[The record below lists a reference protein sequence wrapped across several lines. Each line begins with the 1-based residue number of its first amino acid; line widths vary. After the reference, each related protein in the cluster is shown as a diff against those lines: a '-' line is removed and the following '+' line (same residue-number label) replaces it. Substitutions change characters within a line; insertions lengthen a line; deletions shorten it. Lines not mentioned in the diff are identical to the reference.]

1 MAGNDIQLELSSLK
15 DFPAAMKGVLD
26 VAIAGAM
33 VNIATQIKADWQETI
48 QRSGGKG
55 GLNAW
60 ERDTYANSL
69 KWEAS
74 AYSARIWSDWKLSDE
89 VEAGR
94 PERDMKMMLRTSTK
108 VRQTKAGKRYLII
121 PFRHNVPG
129 SNAHAQSMPKEVY
142 AAAKELTKS
151 HVTGMGLRRSAS
163 GHLVAQRTY
172 LWGGKLPE
180 GLAPKLQS
188 KSDHYA
194 GMVRMDTSS
203 GKQKSSAYLTFRVMS
218 EYSSGWI
225 MPAKPGLFI
234 VQGVVDR
241 MRGAASQSLNDAILN
256 IAHSA

>member
-1 MAGNDIQLELSSLK
+1 
-15 DFPAAMKGVLD
+15 
-26 VAIAGAM
+26 
-33 VNIATQIKADWQETI
+33 
-48 QRSGGKG
+48 
-55 GLNAW
+55 
-60 ERDTYANSL
+60 
-69 KWEAS
+69 
-74 AYSARIWSDWKLSDE
+74 
-89 VEAGR
+89 
-94 PERDMKMMLRTSTK
+94 
-108 VRQTKAGKRYLII
+108 
-121 PFRHNVPG
+121 
-129 SNAHAQSMPKEVY
+129 
-142 AAAKELTKS
+142 
-151 HVTGMGLRRSAS
+151 MGLRRSAS